1 MENLLMGNLITFV
14 EDVGGIIEYEWKRK
28 EIINVIKEMGY
39 TDANEIANEVITLA
53 DPYDF
58 LEMMR
63 NKNNVEDLDIL
74 ELTIDMFKESIR
86 DEFKLG

>member
-14 EDVGGIIEYEWKRK
+14 EDVDGIIEYEWKRK

-39 TDANEIANEVITLA
+39 IDANEIANEVITLA